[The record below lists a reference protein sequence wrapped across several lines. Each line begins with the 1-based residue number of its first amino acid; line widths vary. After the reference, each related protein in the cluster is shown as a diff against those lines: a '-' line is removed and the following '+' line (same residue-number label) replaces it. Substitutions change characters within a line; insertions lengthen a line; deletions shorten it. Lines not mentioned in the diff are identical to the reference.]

1 MQETVD
7 VLNREQFID
16 MLYQLVNTMSDLK
29 QGKMFSIDGI
39 WGYGKTYVLEELER
53 RLWKHASTITPY
65 GMYDFLIYYWT
76 YRLPGTMEL
85 SQLS

>member
-7 VLNREQFID
+7 VLNRGQFID

-29 QGKMFSIDGI
+29 QGKIFSIDGT

-53 RLWKHASTITPY
+53 RLSPVVNEETYDDNARIVHCCKISDQRTEGST
-65 GMYDFLIYYWT
+65 
-76 YRLPGTMEL
+76 
-85 SQLS
+85 